1 MWQLSPPAIFLAST
15 RALVHWN
22 MNDHSLH
29 ALLVPVLFICTSSI
43 FIGIIFVVQ
52 ACQ

>member
-1 MWQLSPPAIFLAST
+1 VAAFPATMFLAST

-22 MNDHSLH
+22 MNDHSLRN
-29 ALLVPVLFICTSSI
+29 LLVPVMFICTSSM